1 MKNYI
6 YIVLLA
12 FSLFQCSPKTG
23 EKVAETPSQVM
34 EQKTEDFRSSPPEP
48 GPAPQLKM
56 GDYTQAELDN
66 GLKIIVVE
74 NHKLPRVSF
83 QLFVDTDPI
92 FEGEEAG
99 YVSMAGSLLSTGT
112 ETRTKSEIDESI
124 DFIGANL
131 STSSRGAFGSCLTQ
145 HKKTLLDIMSDVIL
159 NPAFPEDE
167 FDKLK
172 TQTLSGIASSK
183 NNPDAIA
190 SNIRSQVN
198 FGKDHPYGEFPTET
212 TVENISIESCKDY
225 YNTYFKPNI
234 SYFVVVGDIKVDEA
248 KSLAQKYFG
257 DWKAA
262 EVSMPN
268 TPMPEAPK
276 ETNVVFVDRPGA
288 VQSVINVTYPV
299 DLKVTS
305 DDYVPA
311 RVMNNILG
319 GGVFS
324 GYLMQNL
331 REDKAFTYGARSSL
345 SPDRFVG
352 SFRASAS
359 VRNEV
364 TDSSVVE
371 FLHEMNRIR
380 TEMVADENLNLV
392 KNSMNG
398 SFARS
403 LERPQTVAQQA
414 LSIARYNL
422 PKDFYES
429 YLRKIEAV
437 TKEDVMKAAQK
448 YIRPDAANIL
458 IVGNQDD
465 VAEKVKRFDAQNEIT
480 FLNAEGQEVVASDE
494 AMPEGL
500 TAEKVMQSYFNALGG
515 EEAMRKVNSA
525 LMKYNMN
532 VGPMTLLGTRKIN
545 VPNQFVETVEM
556 NGMVAQK
563 QVYNDGKGMA
573 QSPQGERMIEGEE
586 LESFKENARLFGEL
600 YYDEM
605 GTQIELVGMTEVDG
619 QSAYKIKVTSK
630 SGEEKTFF
638 FDKESGLKIR
648 EISSSEGPQ
657 GPITITVDYM
667 DYKEVD
673 GLMFPMTTQVSG
685 AMPQPIKMEMSEVQL
700 NVDFDESEF
709 SIEE

>member
-212 TVENISIESCKDY
+212 TVENISLESCKKY
-225 YNTYFKPNI
+225 YSTYFKPNV
-234 SYFVVVGDIKVDEA
+234 SYFVVVGDIKADEA
-248 KSLAQKYFG
+248 KKLAEEYFG
-257 DWKAA
+257 DWETADVPK
-262 EVSMPN
+262 PN
-268 TPMPEAPK
+268 TAQPEAPDA
-276 ETNVVFVDRPGA
+276 TNVSFVDRAGA

-299 DLKVTS
+299 DLKLTS
-305 DDYVPA
+305 EDYVAA
-311 RVMNNILG
+311 RVMNNSLG
-319 GGVFS
+319 GG
-324 GYLMQNL
+324 
-331 REDKAFTYGARSSL
+331 A
-345 SPDRFVG
+345 
-352 SFRASAS
+352 
-359 VRNEV
+359 
-364 TDSSVVE
+364 
-371 FLHEMNRIR
+371 
-380 TEMVADENLNLV
+380 
-392 KNSMNG
+392 
-398 SFARS
+398 
-403 LERPQTVAQQA
+403 
-414 LSIARYNL
+414 
-422 PKDFYES
+422 
-429 YLRKIEAV
+429 
-437 TKEDVMKAAQK
+437 
-448 YIRPDAANIL
+448 
-458 IVGNQDD
+458 
-465 VAEKVKRFDAQNEIT
+465 
-480 FLNAEGQEVVASDE
+480 
-494 AMPEGL
+494 
-500 TAEKVMQSYFNALGG
+500 
-515 EEAMRKVNSA
+515 
-525 LMKYNMN
+525 
-532 VGPMTLLGTRKIN
+532 
-545 VPNQFVETVEM
+545 
-556 NGMVAQK
+556 
-563 QVYNDGKGMA
+563 
-573 QSPQGERMIEGEE
+573 
-586 LESFKENARLFGEL
+586 
-600 YYDEM
+600 
-605 GTQIELVGMTEVDG
+605 
-619 QSAYKIKVTSK
+619 
-630 SGEEKTFF
+630 
-638 FDKESGLKIR
+638 
-648 EISSSEGPQ
+648 
-657 GPITITVDYM
+657 
-667 DYKEVD
+667 
-673 GLMFPMTTQVSG
+673 
-685 AMPQPIKMEMSEVQL
+685 
-700 NVDFDESEF
+700 
-709 SIEE
+709 